1 MCRIKSYKPLEIKLI
16 NFDPKIKMTG
26 NLLFNLKSKNQNKN
40 FNKYQNA
47 KMTETLTIL
56 INLNNKSKK
65 IDSLHE

>member
-1 MCRIKSYKPLEIKLI
+1 MSRINRPLEIKLI

-26 NLLFNLKSKNQNKN
+26 NLLFNLKSKNQNNN